1 MRCRWLPA
9 GVVLV
14 SLCDAEGALAGND
27 AERGEVIF
35 KKCYACHSVVPG
47 ETGLTGP
54 NLSGVV
60 GRAVASA
67 PDFGY
72 SDALEAL
79 PARGYGTWTRA
90 TLDAFITSP
99 EDFAPGTSMTFVG
112 MPDPKERAD
121 LIAYLARTGPGESG
135 GEE

>member
-1 MRCRWLPA
+1 MRSRRLAA
-9 GVVLV
+9 GVALIG
-14 SLCDAEGALAGND
+14 LCGAAGAPAAGD

-67 PDFGY
+67 PDFEY
-72 SDALEAL
+72 SRALGAL
-79 PARGYGTWTRA
+79 PARGYGTWTEA
-90 TLDAFITSP
+90 TLHAFIRSP
-99 EDFAPGTSMTFVG
+99 ED
-112 MPDPKERAD
+112 
-121 LIAYLARTGPGESG
+121 
-135 GEE
+135 